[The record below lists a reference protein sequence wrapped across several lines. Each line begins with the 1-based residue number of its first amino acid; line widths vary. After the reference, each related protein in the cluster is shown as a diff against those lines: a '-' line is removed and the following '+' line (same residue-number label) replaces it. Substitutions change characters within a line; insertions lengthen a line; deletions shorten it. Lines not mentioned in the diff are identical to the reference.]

1 MKRREFLTTSL
12 TSSIALFSAHAWL
25 GRENGS
31 ARSPYSYRKDYPSW
45 TSDDVFLQ
53 GINAP
58 VFHEVDIDPLEITG
72 EIPPDL
78 EGIYLRNG
86 PNPMFQP
93 IAYQFPLGGDGML
106 HAVYFE
112 GSSVR
117 YRNRWIKTQGLTY
130 EMAAGHALRELQA
143 RNYANTS
150 IVSHAGRLLA
160 LYETGLPYEIAPQL
174 DTVGEWNFQGTLQ
187 HSMSAHP
194 RRDSDT
200 GELHFHSYSLLTEPY
215 LTYSVAN
222 AQGEI
227 IHRSPIELSEPT
239 LIHDLALTTHYAIAF
254 HCPLAFDWQRAQQG
268 SPFVWKPDQPTRI
281 ALIPRPDIGDRSS
294 QEPIWLETDPFW
306 VWHFVNA
313 YESDQQVVID
323 CIAHRDVRID
333 TTLDSLLAQRS
344 HLHQVVID
352 LKTRKVS
359 QRSLDDRVVE
369 LPTLDARQL
378 GKPYQ
383 FTYVV
388 DLDPALMAQTRVPN
402 CFPALIQY
410 DQVNQRSTVHRFPP
424 GCFVG
429 EATVIPKSGGQSEQD
444 CYVMAWVYDEQRQ
457 ASDLV
462 ILDAAQF
469 DQEPIARIHLPVRV
483 PMGFHGTW
491 VPVSAVSGMI

>member
-12 TSSIALFSAHAWL
+12 TSSIAFLSAHEWL
-25 GRENGS
+25 RQQGS
-31 ARSPYSYRKDYPSW
+31 LAHSLYSYRKDYPSW
-45 TSDDVFLQ
+45 KSDNIFLQ

-58 VFHEVDIDPLEITG
+58 VFHEVNIDQLEFTG
-72 EIPPDL
+72 KIPSDL

-86 PNPMFQP
+86 PNPMFKP

-106 HAVYFE
+106 HAVYFK

-130 EMAAGHALRELQA
+130 EMAAGHALQELQA
-143 RNYANTS
+143 RNYANTN
-150 IVSHAGRLLA
+150 IVAHAGRLLA
-160 LYETGLPYEIAPQL
+160 LYETGLPYEISPRL
-174 DTVGEWNFQGTLQ
+174 DTVGEWDFQGALP

-194 RRDSDT
+194 RHDPET

-227 IHRSPIELSEPT
+227 IHQLPIELSQPT
-239 LIHDLALTTHYAIAF
+239 LFHDLALTAHYAIAF
-254 HCPLAFDWQRAQQG
+254 HCPLAFDWQRAPQG
-268 SPFVWKPDQPTRI
+268 SPFIWKPDQPTRI
-281 ALIPRPDIGDRSS
+281 GLIPRPGVGNDRS

-323 CIAHRDVRID
+323 FIAHQDVRID
-333 TTLDSLLAQRS
+333 TTFDSLLAQRS

-352 LKTRKVS
+352 LSTRKVS
-359 QRSLDDRVVE
+359 QRSLDDQIVE
-369 LPTLDARQL
+369 LPTLDERQL
-378 GKPYQ
+378 GSSYQ

-388 DLDPALMAQTRVPN
+388 NLDPVSMAQTRMPN
-402 CFPALIQY
+402 YFPALVQY
-410 DQVNQRSTVHRFPP
+410 DQMNQRSIVHRFPP
-424 GCFVG
+424 GCSVG
-429 EATVIPKSGGQSEQD
+429 EATVVPKPGGQSEQE

-469 DQEPIARIHLPVRV
+469 DQEPIAQIHLPVRV

-491 VPVSAVSGMI
+491 VPLSAVLRH